1 MTTRAT
7 DDLLIDLPPGRTPR
21 RPELESELRT
31 GIRSGRL
38 RAGSQLPS
46 SRSLADQLGV
56 SRGVVVAAYS
66 QLAAEGYVIA
76 RHGSGTQVA
85 AVNPA
90 EPREAQPSP
99 QANYQ
104 FDFNPGTPDLERFP
118 RSSWK
123 HATRRALDRVP
134 TAQLGYADPV
144 GAPELRRALAGHLA
158 RSRRAAGDATSIM
171 ITAGFVQAFGLVC
184 GVLKASGATTIA
196 IEEPGWFVARAIAIH
211 NGLTPIPVPVDGEG
225 LRTDLLRRTRAQAVY
240 LTPAHQYPTG
250 AVLSAERRADLVQ
263 WADAQAAIVVE
274 DDYDAEYRYDRRPI
288 GCLQGLAPE
297 RVIYI
302 GSASKILAPG
312 LRLGWLVVPDRLL
325 APLTMHKTLADA
337 GCPTLDQLVLAD
349 LIESGELSR
358 HLH

>member
-1 MTTRAT
+1 M
-7 DDLLIDLPPGRTPR
+7 
-21 RPELESELRT
+21 
-31 GIRSGRL
+31 
-38 RAGSQLPS
+38 
-46 SRSLADQLGV
+46 
-56 SRGVVVAAYS
+56 
-66 QLAAEGYVIA
+66 
-76 RHGSGTQVA
+76 
-85 AVNPA
+85 
-90 EPREAQPSP
+90 PSP
-99 QANYQ
+99 VIWHGPA
-104 FDFNPGTPDLERFP
+104 G
-118 RSSWK
+118 
-123 HATRRALDRVP
+123 RRDR
-134 TAQLGYADPV
+134 A
-144 GAPELRRALAGHLA
+144 
-158 RSRRAAGDATSIM
+158 SIM

-211 NGLTPIPVPVDGEG
+211 NGLAPIPVPVDGEG

-274 DDYDAEYRYDRRPI
+274 DDDDAEYRYDRRPI

-312 LRLGWLVVPDRLL
+312 LRLGWLGVPDRLL

-358 HLH
+358 HLHRMRSHYRRRRGVLLEAIARFLPSATAHGIAAGLHVTVIFPATVSEQDLLCSAAAEGIRLEGLSQQYRAGRPSSPGVVLGYAAIQEHRIQDGVRAVADLLLRNRS